1 MDDGSSEIQIE
12 ALRLEVAFLR
22 ERVAELEQRRNFWKF
37 LSLAFLVMLII
48 MVILFYLWLA
58 WSILSV
64 PTGPGEDG
72 TVHV

>member
-1 MDDGSSEIQIE
+1 MDDSSSEIQIE

-48 MVILFYLWLA
+48 VVA
-58 WSILSV
+58 
-64 PTGPGEDG
+64 TNKQ
-72 TVHV
+72 